1 MSLSRNGAPLGR
13 HRVVRKHSWCL
24 SPLRPGR
31 RIVCAFPEIAP
42 AEKTIILSFLDFS
55 VSCEQKQRWKGK
67 LYPRESCVGPFKPA
81 SRRTL
86 LTIILHFL
94 SALFWPGSRWSGVW
108 TRLNVWEKLPII
120 ELQTFPLMEA
130 PIPRF
135 LFWTQ
140 GLLRDEQILLPV

>member
-1 MSLSRNGAPLGR
+1 MPEPAQPRG
-13 HRVVRKHSWCL
+13 
-24 SPLRPGR
+24 

-94 SALFWPGSRWSGVW
+94 SALFLAWVSLVW
-108 TRLNVWEKLPII
+108 CVNQIKC
-120 ELQTFPLMEA
+120 
-130 PIPRF
+130 
-135 LFWTQ
+135 
-140 GLLRDEQILLPV
+140 LREITHN